1 MLHLWGTGQ
10 FRTGDGGGDIK
21 VCSGAGLAA
30 RCSHLVARHSLT
42 YRPISVLRRGV
53 SIHGSN
59 RASQA
64 TREAAWQTRNFT
76 IGFRFAPT
84 YSESILQQQRQT
96 TTNNRPGQLQINC
109 AVLPVPETADQR
121 RLQLQR
127 LRSLQRMQFV
137 VERPFP
143 PAENPRGSVFCV

>member
-1 MLHLWGTGQ
+1 MEVETS
-10 FRTGDGGGDIK
+10 K
-21 VCSGAGLAA
+21 CAA
-30 RCSHLVARHSLT
+30 ELDSLQDAHTWSLVILLPTVLFLFCAVVFQSMAQT
-42 YRPISVLRRGV
+42 VLRRRHERLLGRLDTSRSV
-53 SIHGSN
+53 SDLP
-59 RASQA
+59 
-64 TREAAWQTRNFT
+64 
-76 IGFRFAPT
+76 PT